1 MSASA
6 KPPPGPKDNASA
18 DSRQWHETLT
28 TAQLCPLDGVGES
41 AWIDVIRKMDE
52 VYSDLLQHQVALE
65 EKNAELEETQQFI
78 LSVLTSMSDV
88 LIVCDLY
95 GNVVDTNRALSA
107 LIGRSED
114 ELRGRPVV
122 DLFADECSREKA
134 KSAIASRNPA
144 MQLQECEAQLRGAT
158 GETIP
163 VALNCTSRYDLRG
176 REAGF
181 VMVGRPVGELRRAYQ
196 DLHDTHEA
204 LKRAQQQLVHSEK
217 MVSLGRL
224 VAGVAHELNN
234 PISFVLGNIH
244 ALQRYSQRLKTYLE
258 AIHGGAGAAQCEEM
272 RDELRIDRILSDLDS
287 LIEGTVEGAER
298 TRDIVEGLKRFSAK
312 DKDESTRFNLAEVVA
327 KAVHWVTRS
336 SPAQCRVTCTLPEDI
351 PVLGNPG
358 QIQQVVINLV
368 QNALDA
374 TRGKEAPALEIGGE
388 IADGHVG
395 ITFHDNGPGIDPQ
408 HLNRV
413 FDPFFTTKQV
423 GKGTG
428 LGLSISYGIVDRHG
442 GQLSV
447 ANHPAGGAVF
457 TLRLPLAAHP

>member
-1 MSASA
+1 MSTAI
-6 KPPPGPKDNASA
+6 PPEPADNHHVH
-18 DSRQWHETLT
+18 HEALVA
-28 TAQLCPLDGVGES
+28 AQFCPVDGIGES
-41 AWIDVIRKMDE
+41 TWIEVIRKMDE
-52 VYSDLLQHQVALE
+52 VYSNLLQYQVALE
-65 EKNAELEETQQFI
+65 EKNVELEETQQFVF
-78 LSVLTSMSDV
+78 SVLTSMSDV

-95 GNVVDTNRALSA
+95 GNVVEVNRALVN
-107 LIGRSED
+107 LVGRGES
-114 ELRGRPVV
+114 ELRGSPVF

-134 KSAIASRNPA
+134 RNALASRSPV
-144 MQLQECEAQLRGAT
+144 MQLKECEAQMLGAA

-163 VALNCTSRYDLRG
+163 VALNCAPRYDLRG

-196 DLHDTHEA
+196 ELNDTHEA
-204 LKRAQQQLVHSEK
+204 LKRAQQHLVHSEK

-244 ALQRYSQRLKTYLE
+244 ALQRYSQRLKSYLDT
-258 AIHGGAGAAQCEEM
+258 IHGGASEAQCEDL
-272 RDELRIDRILSDLDS
+272 RKELRIDRILSDLES

-312 DKDESTRFNLAEVVA
+312 DKDESSQFNLAEVIA

-336 SPAQCRVTCTLPEDI
+336 SSAQCRVSCELPDDI

-374 TRGKEAPALEIGGE
+374 TRGREVPALDIGGR
-388 IADGHVG
+388 IADGQVE
-395 ITFHDNGPGIDPQ
+395 ISFRDNGPGIEPQ

-413 FDPFFTTKQV
+413 FDPFFTTKPV

-428 LGLSISYGIVDRHG
+428 LGLSISYGIIDRHG
-442 GQLSV
+442 GRLSV
-447 ANHPAGGAVF
+447 ANHADGGAVF
-457 TLRLPLAAHP
+457 SLRLPLA

>member
-1 MSASA
+1 MSALNS
-6 KPPPGPKDNASA
+6 PSESEDHL
-18 DSRQWHETLT
+18 HERHESLAA
-28 TAQLCPLDGVGES
+28 AQFCPIDGVGES

-52 VYSDLLQHQVALE
+52 VYSNLLQYQVALE
-65 EKNAELEETQQFI
+65 EKNAELEETQQFV

-95 GNVVDTNRALSA
+95 GNVVEVNRALVN
-107 LIGRSED
+107 LVGRDEN
-114 ELRGRPVV
+114 ELRGRPVL
-122 DLFADECSREKA
+122 DLFADECSRDKA
-134 KSAIASRNPA
+134 RTALASRDP
-144 MQLQECEAQLRGAT
+144 QLQVRDCEAQLGGAG

-163 VALNCTSRYDLRG
+163 VAMNCAPRYDQRG
-176 REAGF
+176 HEAGF
-181 VMVGRPVGELRRAYQ
+181 VMVGRPVGELRRAYRE
-196 DLHDTHEA
+196 LHDTHEA

-244 ALQRYSQRLKTYLE
+244 ALQRYSQRLKSYLDT
-258 AIHGGAGAAQCEEM
+258 IHSGAGLAQCEEL
-272 RDELRIDRILSDLDS
+272 RGELRIDRILTDLDS
-287 LIEGTVEGAER
+287 LIDGTVEGAER

-312 DKDESTRFNLAEVVA
+312 DQDESSRFNLAELIA
-327 KAVHWVTRS
+327 KAVHWVTS
-336 SPAQCRVTCTLPEDI
+336 SSSTQCQVRCALPDDI

-374 TRGKEAPALEIGGE
+374 TRGREAPALGISGGAVNGQAE
-388 IADGHVG
+388 IA
-395 ITFHDNGPGIDPQ
+395 FRDNGPGIEAQ
-408 HLNRV
+408 YLNRV
-413 FDPFFTTKQV
+413 FDPFFTTKPV

-442 GQLSV
+442 GQLT
-447 ANHPAGGAVF
+447 ADNHPDGGAVF
-457 TLRLPLAAHP
+457 TLRLPLAA